1 MARRSRTS
9 PPGSGSSPAPTP
21 ATRCH
26 CRSRSHRH
34 QIARCASPCSPSHP
48 AARRTGHRRGDPGG
62 GRRPRRRRPR
72 GGRDHA
78 AVVRAGDRPV
88 GGPAGTRSAFQ
99 RELLDAVMG
108 ADGRRFL
115 ELTDHQFATF
125 DSAGWP
131 ALFLDRYRIARE
143 WEEFF
148 TGVDVLLSPTWTA
161 PAFEHGADI
170 ASAEG
175 ALGVLE
181 TIRPVLPANFL
192 GLPAAVAPAGVVEG
206 LPVGA
211 QFTGAR
217 FADLTTLAAAA
228 ALEAAVGTFTPIDP
242 RPWRPPP
249 SHSVGGI
256 APAARYR
263 QRDGRRRGGGRVRRR
278 SRRQVRRL
286 RARRPLPAGGRP
298 RVPVGPAGDRPAAGR
313 PAAHRSAQR
322 PEHRGLRL
330 GLSGLAG
337 RHAAGGGQPGG
348 ARRCP
353 TCPSSCAPAST
364 RSSPPPP

>member
-1 MARRSRTS
+1 MVEAT
-9 PPGSGSSPAPTP
+9 PPSYEQAIVLWAALLAP
-21 ATRCH
+21 
-26 CRSRSHRH
+26 
-34 QIARCASPCSPSHP
+34 
-48 AARRTGHRRGDPGG
+48 DL
-62 GRRPRRRRPR
+62 
-72 GGRDHA
+72 
-78 AVVRAGDRPV
+78 
-88 GGPAGTRSAFQ
+88 AFQ

-115 ELTDHQFATF
+115 ELSDHQFATF
-125 DSAGWP
+125 DAAGWP

-148 TGVDVLLSPTWTA
+148 TGVDVLLSPTWAA

-192 GLPAAVAPAGVVEG
+192 GLPATVAPAGVVEG

-242 RPWRPPP
+242 RT
-249 SHSVGGI
+249 SV
-256 APAARYR
+256 
-263 QRDGRRRGGGRVRRR
+263 
-278 SRRQVRRL
+278 
-286 RARRPLPAGGRP
+286 
-298 RVPVGPAGDRPAAGR
+298 
-313 PAAHRSAQR
+313 
-322 PEHRGLRL
+322 
-330 GLSGLAG
+330 
-337 RHAAGGGQPGG
+337 
-348 ARRCP
+348 
-353 TCPSSCAPAST
+353 
-364 RSSPPPP
+364 